1 MIAIDKIVAAAVS
14 VLCMTCASCT
24 QKDEI
29 IKEYAPSWWRGE
41 YAVQIENA
49 ATGTLEDHTALME
62 LDFLEDGK
70 EGWVITGI
78 PGVSEFVRSE
88 YEVRWSSGN
97 QFAFYSSTGGQSLLC
112 YSGTISG
119 SEMTLKVLNCDSVAA
134 TYKLSRWYLR
144 KCV

>member
-24 QKDEI
+24 QKDDI

-49 ATGTLEDHTALME
+49 TSGALEDYTALME

-88 YEVRWSSGN
+88 YAVRWSSGN
-97 QFAFYSSTGGQSLLC
+97 QFAFYSSAGDQSLLC

-119 SEMTLKVLNCDSVAA
+119 TEMTLKALNCDSVAA
-134 TYKLSRWYLR
+134 TYKLSRWLP
-144 KCV
+144 KE

>member
-49 ATGTLEDHTALME
+49 TSGALEDHTALME

-97 QFAFYSSTGGQSLLC
+97 QFAFYCSAGDQSLLC

-119 SEMTLKVLNCDSVAA
+119 TEMTLKALNCDSVAA
-134 TYKLSRWYLR
+134 TYKLSRWLPR
-144 KCV
+144 E

>member
-49 ATGTLEDHTALME
+49 TSGALEDHTALME

-70 EGWVITGI
+70 EGWVI
-78 PGVSEFVRSE
+78 
-88 YEVRWSSGN
+88 SGN
-97 QFAFYSSTGGQSLLC
+97 QFAFYSSAGDQSLLC

-119 SEMTLKVLNCDSVAA
+119 TEMTLKALNCDSVAA
-134 TYKLSRWYLR
+134 TYKLSRWLPR
-144 KCV
+144 E

>member
-49 ATGTLEDHTALME
+49 TSGALEDHMALME

-97 QFAFYSSTGGQSLLC
+97 QFAFYSSAGDQSLLC

-119 SEMTLKVLNCDSVAA
+119 TEMTLKALNCDSVAA
-134 TYKLSRWYLR
+134 TYKLSRWLPR
-144 KCV
+144 E

>member
-14 VLCMTCASCT
+14 VLCLACVSCS
-24 QKDEI
+24 QKEDVTN
-29 IKEYAPSWWRGE
+29 EYAPSWWRGE

-49 ATGTLEDHTALME
+49 TTGTLEDHTALME
-62 LDFLEDGK
+62 LDFLDNGK
-70 EGWVITGI
+70 EGWIIIGV

-97 QFAFYSSTGGQSLLC
+97 QFTFYSSAGDQSLLC

-119 SEMTLKVLNCDSVAA
+119 TEMTLKALNCDSVAA
-134 TYKLSRWYLR
+134 TYKLSRWLPR
-144 KCV
+144 E

>member
-14 VLCMTCASCT
+14 VLCMTCASCA

-29 IKEYAPSWWRGE
+29 IKEYAPSWWKGE
-41 YAVQIENA
+41 YAVLIENA
-49 ATGTLEDHTALME
+49 TSGAFEEHTAIME

-78 PGVSEFVRSE
+78 PGVSEFVRAE

-97 QFAFYSSTGGQSLLC
+97 QFAFYSSAGGQSLLC
-112 YSGTISG
+112 YSGTISA
-119 SEMTLKVLNCDSVAA
+119 SEMTLKALNCDSVAA
-134 TYKLSRWYLR
+134 THKLSRWPPR
-144 KCV
+144 E

>member
-41 YAVQIENA
+41 YAVQIESA
-49 ATGTLEDHTALME
+49 TTGTLEDHTALME
-62 LDFLEDGK
+62 LDFLDNGK
-70 EGWVITGI
+70 EGWIIIGV

-88 YEVRWSSGN
+88 YEGRWSSGN
-97 QFAFYSSTGGQSLLC
+97 QFAFYSSAGDQSLLC

-119 SEMTLKVLNCDSVAA
+119 TEMTLKALNCDSVAA
-134 TYKLSRWYLR
+134 TYKLSRWLPR
-144 KCV
+144 E